1 MQVGAPV
8 EVHTRFTDSWSP
20 GFEIAEVYYAESVE
34 QAKTL
39 FAKRYRSHH
48 LRGDE
53 PVSVCIVNPPTATSV
68 AGDGAMELVE
78 QFGGENEDDDEEDE
92 EQ

>member
-1 MQVGAPV
+1 MTKLQ
-8 EVHTRFTDSWSP
+8 TYLFTSSARE

-39 FAKRYRSHH
+39 FAKRHRSHH
-48 LRGDE
+48 LRDDE
-53 PVSVCIVNPPTATSV
+53 PVCVCIVNLPTATSI
-68 AGDGAMELVE
+68 AGDAAMELVE

-92 EQ
+92 EY